1 MKQSMML
8 VGASVGT
15 LVFIILI
22 VIIAQPMGDLRSHA
36 STVEFKGD
44 NHTSVTVHVE
54 VADTDSEWEY
64 GLMNRTSMG
73 PYHGMLFVFNDE
85 GTRSFWMKDTLIPL
99 DMVFLD
105 SSGRIVDINKNAT
118 PLSEIVF
125 TAKSPSKYVVEV
137 NGGFCD
143 LHSIRIGDNTTIRLV
158 EN

>member
-1 MKQSMML
+1 M
-8 VGASVGT
+8 
-15 LVFIILI
+15 I
-22 VIIAQPMGDLRSHA
+22 VIIAHPMGDLRNHA

-44 NHTSVTVHVE
+44 NNTAVIVQVE
-54 VADTDSEWEY
+54 VADTDSEQEY
-64 GLMNRTSMG
+64 GLMNRTSMA

-85 GTRSFWMKDTLIPL
+85 ETRSFWMKDTLISL

-105 SSGRIVDINKNAT
+105 SSGLIVDINKNAT

-143 LHSIRIGDNTTIRLV
+143 LHGIRVGDNTTISLV
-158 EN
+158 